1 MLAGETRAESAVARR
16 APKRRE
22 RNAAIVD
29 EIYYESVSS
38 HVDANKRT
46 C

>member
-29 EIYYESVSS
+29 EIKYETVSA
-38 HVDANKRT
+38 HVEANKRK